1 MPECKITCQLQEIRL
16 PSLDVASKPII
27 AEGAR
32 KHGVS
37 DEDMLH
43 AYSNPLR
50 VFELDE
56 GFTMVIGAN
65 QAAIILE
72 IGFVDGAPL
81 PVIVHAMRA
90 RQKFL
95 R

>member
-1 MPECKITCQLQEIRL
+1 MGAE
-16 PSLDVASKPII
+16 PII
-27 AEGAR
+27 AASAR

-37 DEDMLH
+37 DDDILH
-43 AYSNPLR
+43 AYRNPIR

-65 QAAIILE
+65 HAAIVFE
-72 IGFVDGAPL
+72 IGVVDGIEA

-90 RQKFL
+90 REKFL

>member
-1 MPECKITCQLQEIRL
+1 VLVPVELVIA
-16 PSLDVASKPII
+16 AS
-27 AEGAR
+27 AR

-37 DEDMLH
+37 DEDIRH
-43 AYSNPLR
+43 AYAHPIR

-65 QAAIILE
+65 QAAIIYE
-72 IGFVDGAPL
+72 IGVVDGVAAP
-81 PVIVHAMRA
+81 VVVHAMKA
-90 RQKFL
+90 RDKFL